1 MKNRFSSRRCGV
13 ALSVAAAFASVVWLS
28 GCKETEVP
36 KPLPKG
42 MVDTPAA
49 AEAPAEEVASGNSL
63 LKAKARYVVG
73 EVDLQKNQKDWKKL
87 QIGGKIVENDKVRTG
102 VESEADIS
110 VADGS
115 VLKIIENTSV
125 LFSVDSADGAKKLVV
140 IDIGKGKVH
149 FDIQKQKNQQYKFKT
164 GTATAAIRGTAGF
177 VGSVNGKMVAS
188 LKEGK
193 VEVTTAQGKTENI
206 VQNQTVL
213 VDDEGKTKLLKLKSS
228 GTEALSNVIDSVT
241 QALDGKPVD
250 NAAIESSLKKFDAD
264 YAAAQKSFEK
274 TLQFR
279 ATPIGDTLFVPSV
292 TLTARATPGIL
303 VTVWGETDT
312 VPSNGIYQKTFA
324 WDDSAYGTKR
334 FLASCGNGRVELPC
348 FMWVAEYA
356 AMSAVTEAPEATS
369 EEAKPAATAPKAE
382 PKAESK
388 NLKLSVKVSGGRSER
403 VHLDLPATELSTNL
417 KFSLSG
423 ITADD
428 LDQLKSITVL
438 RNGKPFKT
446 IDASDLTSLS
456 YEVPVSI
463 ARNKIADFEVVATLK
478 NGKNFR
484 AKKTYEVY
492 CLVTNHPGGKARNS
506 IVPPDQEY
514 ERLKQSGGISHE

>member
-102 VESEADIS
+102 VESEADVA

-115 VLKIIENTSV
+115 TLKIIENSTV
-125 LFSVDSADGAKKLVV
+125 QFSVESAEGKQKLVI
-140 IDIGKGKVH
+140 IDIGKGKIH
-149 FDIQKQKNQQYKFKT
+149 FDIQKQKDNQYKFKT

-188 LKEGK
+188 LKDGK
-193 VEVTTAQGKTENI
+193 VDVVSNSGKTSSI
-206 VQNQTVL
+206 VKNQTVL
-213 VDDEGKTKLLKLKSS
+213 VDEQGESKVLALASS
-228 GTEALSNVIDSVT
+228 GTEALSKV
-241 QALDGKPVD
+241 LDTLATAEAPVA
-250 NAAIESSLKKFDAD
+250 NLEKSLKTFDD
-264 YAAAQKSFEK
+264 TYAAEQKKFEK

-356 AMSAVTEAPEATS
+356 AMSAVTEAS
-369 EEAKPAATAPKAE
+369 
-382 PKAESK
+382 S
-388 NLKLSVKVSGGRSER
+388 
-403 VHLDLPATELSTNL
+403 DLPLS
-417 KFSLSG
+417 SE
-423 ITADD
+423 
-428 LDQLKSITVL
+428 
-438 RNGKPFKT
+438 P
-446 IDASDLTSLS
+446 
-456 YEVPVSI
+456 
-463 ARNKIADFEVVATLK
+463 
-478 NGKNFR
+478 
-484 AKKTYEVY
+484 
-492 CLVTNHPGGKARNS
+492 HP
-506 IVPPDQEY
+506 
-514 ERLKQSGGISHE
+514 L